1 MQSGSQ
7 DLFISA
13 KRPDAPRA
21 TLNGMTLDKIFR
33 SGWEEVV
40 GTCHEENRREET
52 VIACAQRK
60 GFWNVDVRLR
70 GWSLVGA
77 EMLDGAG
84 NEREILEEL

>member
-1 MQSGSQ
+1 M
-7 DLFISA
+7 
-13 KRPDAPRA
+13 
-21 TLNGMTLDKIFR
+21 
-33 SGWEEVV
+33 